1 MSMEH
6 ELTDQQRA
14 VLTFLDAYGPAD
26 ESTIRDHL
34 MTTDRGCAQTVGS
47 LRRRGKIR
55 RARDGV
61 RWELA

>member
-1 MSMEH
+1 MNAFI
-6 ELTDQQRA
+6 LTDNQRA

-26 ESTIRDHL
+26 EATIRRYL

-47 LRRRGKIR
+47 LRRRGYIK

-61 RWELA
+61 SWERA